1 MTANLTLA
9 VRVDWFRVINDLCG
23 PDGSLYQL
31 AQETKIPRSTLQA
44 YKNGREPSHSV
55 GMALLTRWSAR
66 VGKPGEQAPLMTR
79 YHSVIVR

>member
-44 YKNGREPSHSV
+44 YKNGREPSHSI
-55 GMALLTRWSAR
+55 GMYLLAVWEKKA
-66 VGKPGEQAPLMTR
+66 GGEGATAPLTTR
-79 YHSVIVR
+79 YDRIVVR